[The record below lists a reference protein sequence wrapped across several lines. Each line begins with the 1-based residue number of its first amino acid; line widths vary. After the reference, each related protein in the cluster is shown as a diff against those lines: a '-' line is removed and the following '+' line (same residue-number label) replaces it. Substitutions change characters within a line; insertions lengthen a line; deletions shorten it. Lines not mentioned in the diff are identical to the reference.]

1 MRLEEVRRL
10 FTAIDADRNGLL
22 DLQVRDS
29 RRPWDLNTA
38 RCRWACV

>member
-22 DLQVRDS
+22 DLQVRSS
-29 RRPWDLNTA
+29 RQPCDMKAALSVRL
-38 RCRWACV
+38 R